1 MQYSIILKMPNIIC
15 AMHEFILYISFIY
28 QIMYVYLYWI
38 LYMLYHVEYHM
49 SIWCHEFHYKR
60 NLHPQI
66 DMAYIYL
73 LFYMFYIYFK
83 CFILIYITYI
93 YIYTVY
99 MDLIGLLFI
108 FRNSNSFWVASCC
121 SPPLLHQASLN
132 SSGGS
137 WLSRLCAAMAS
148 ENLLPRLAS
157 TPP

>member
-1 MQYSIILKMPNIIC
+1 MPC
-15 AMHEFILYISFIY
+15 TSLFYISFIY
-28 QIMYVYLYWI
+28 QIMYIYIEYYTCYTMLNIICQFDAMNFTTSVISI
-38 LYMLYHVEYHM
+38 LK
-49 SIWCHEFHYKR
+49 SIW
-60 NLHPQI
+60 LI
-66 DMAYIYL
+66 S
-73 LFYMFYIYFK
+73 YIYFI
-83 CFILIYITYI
+83 CFLSILYVLYYI
-93 YIYTVY
+93 YIY

-108 FRNSNSFWVASCC
+108 CRNSNSFWVASCC